1 MAGYPSQPEA
11 FTSTSSPLFVTSP
24 VLAEEGTN
32 ETEKKQEALKEL
44 WAEVFTNFNEFDTAY
59 NDKIQLYLDEVVK
72 KNGQPP
78 NNEIFDI
85 KYLADFRGSY
95 NKLLELESDPRN
107 ENIKNPI
114 IKPEYKNILI
124 PDTEKKI
131 KQIENYLKNSE
142 KVLYWLHQAFDTNIN
157 KTLTEREQLILI
169 KDVQVLVGNEQNEV
183 TGNYIKTTNDNL
195 KTYLIGTDDGQTSKG
210 QLIELK
216 ERIDE
221 INNNFNDDS
230 AFKTPDEKKGWSDA
244 FFQNP
249 TLLILPPVVVLIV
262 GIFLWSFKNS
272 LQPKQTGNYTT
283 PKNKDAT
290 PRQLSSIPIINCHGL
305 SDWLSSIPII
315 NRHRTREEELSP
327 TEKAQI
333 FVYVDYILKSRGIQT
348 PNSGNQPTSQ
358 VDPEQ
363 IEDIVQ
369 EYLKDNWSEIITSV
383 VSGVKE
389 VSPEIG
395 QTQKDQVLQS
405 SQDSSTR
412 YPRQTTSPG
421 GRSCESPTHQPPPFV
436 ESAQLISQQLQDWI
450 DFYNNQNNQDD
461 EIKVKQAFS
470 KEALELEETP
480 ESYNQNRNT
489 ITNQIELEVVRR
501 NQGSFWLLAQ
511 DNRGWLFPKVGDI
524 TQNNR
529 NAVESLF
536 QVEGENQ
543 SFSYIEVIKPAFLT
557 TSDGYL
563 WKLTT
568 PGHIVLK

>member
-85 KYLADFRGSY
+85 KSLADFRGSY